1 MKVLIITLFGALL
14 GSVYCRNAWVTSRNV
29 PDVIQ
34 EKAAKTTIVAYDK
47 ATMTE
52 GEIPNEMKRL
62 ENECNCNV
70 KNLDSVGVFILSH
83 TNTTHPMAK
92 DINLDPTKEIGADDE
107 IVTVFDTIV
116 PTDPEFS
123 QQWALA
129 ELDNDADINIAEGW
143 K

>member
-1 MKVLIITLFGALL
+1 MKILALTLLGALFS
-14 GSVYCRNAWVTSRNV
+14 SVCCRYAWVTSRS
-29 PDVIQ
+29 DSKEIQ
-34 EKAAKTTIVAYDK
+34 EKAAKNTIVAYDK
-47 ATMTE
+47 SSMAE
-52 GEIPNEMKRL
+52 DEITNEMKRL